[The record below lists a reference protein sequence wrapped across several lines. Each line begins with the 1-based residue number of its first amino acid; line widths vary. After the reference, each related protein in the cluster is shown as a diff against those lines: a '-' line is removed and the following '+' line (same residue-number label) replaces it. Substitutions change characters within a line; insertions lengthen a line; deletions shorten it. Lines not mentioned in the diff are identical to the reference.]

1 VPVPHLDFDEC
12 SGRVLDSL
20 YQLKLRGI
28 ESLLHPNYLLG
39 QRLKRQMLLKG
50 PSKSE
55 QSSNFQYLFFAYSV
69 FQAFFKGLAIFGCHA
84 NEKHVISPSDKYP
97 AWRHYVAKKGAR
109 VIVTL
114 ECTEARKEG
123 KSPSRYTT
131 TKNKKTTPDR
141 LELKKYNPFLR
152 RHTVHKEIK

>member
-1 VPVPHLDFDEC
+1 
-12 SGRVLDSL
+12 
-20 YQLKLRGI
+20 
-28 ESLLHPNYLLG
+28 
-39 QRLKRQMLLKG
+39 ML
-50 PSKSE
+50 
-55 QSSNFQYLFFAYSV
+55 SSFFIN
-69 FQAFFKGLAIFGCHA
+69 LAIFGCHA
-84 NEKHVISPSDKYP
+84 NGKCVISTLLTIFSI
-97 AWRHYVAKKGAR
+97 AEAVVAKKGAR